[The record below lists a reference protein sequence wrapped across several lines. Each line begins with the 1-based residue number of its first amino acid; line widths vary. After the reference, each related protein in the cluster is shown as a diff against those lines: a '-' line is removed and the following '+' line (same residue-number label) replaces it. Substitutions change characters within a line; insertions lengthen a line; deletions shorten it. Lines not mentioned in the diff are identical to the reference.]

1 MADAAGRRGAV
12 SAYLA
17 EAREAGATCALISSE
32 ELDYVLQVPQKA
44 QAIEAEAREA
54 GVTDIR
60 WVAALRRPSEAFRSN
75 ISELTKHG
83 IHVDPLQGYMEVMR
97 TGGLHFTG
105 RLNGGV
111 EFWNWFFTFDY
122 GRYFDRLARRCPGAS
137 SPMTITR
144 RPFAGRAD
152 PARVLRGGEALMDG
166 IDPPGQVNVRLAEDA
181 TAEPRLHPARPRP

>member
-1 MADAAGRRGAV
+1 
-12 SAYLA
+12 
-17 EAREAGATCALISSE
+17 
-32 ELDYVLQVPQKA
+32 VLQVPQKA

-122 GRYFDRLARRCPGAS
+122 GPISTGCARRCRGAS
-137 SPMTITR
+137 WPMTTTPPTACRARRSCASAAR
-144 RPFAGRAD
+144 RP
-152 PARVLRGGEALMDG
+152 M
-166 IDPPGQVNVRLAEDA
+166 
-181 TAEPRLHPARPRP
+181 H